1 MGIEVVADHNE
12 VNLSVVHTYTQ
23 TVVMSS
29 EAICTPFASSII
41 SDLFQDVSSLS
52 LSAFLKLTCVC
63 VCVSIAIQSNCL
75 GLL

>member
-52 LSAFLKLTCVC
+52 LSLGLPDADVCVC
-63 VCVSIAIQSNCL
+63 VCL
-75 GLL
+75 